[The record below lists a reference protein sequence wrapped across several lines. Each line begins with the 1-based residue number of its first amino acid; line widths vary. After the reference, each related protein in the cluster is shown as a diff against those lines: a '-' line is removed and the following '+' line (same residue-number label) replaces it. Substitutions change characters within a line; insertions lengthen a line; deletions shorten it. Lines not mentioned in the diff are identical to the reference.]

1 MLRRLKNVIGFL
13 PNQGINWVLRG
24 SIPDIQ
30 KTAIISFV
38 NNRPNWFS
46 GVDRKVLVRTKFGFP
61 IWCDRWD
68 VIGQTII
75 ATGQWEGLL
84 SRTILACLE
93 PGDVAIDIGANMGYD
108 TMLMSKAVGADGI
121 VMAFEPDRI
130 NLDALLE
137 NIKLLNHDNVIVQS
151 MAVSDAPGLVRIS
164 LAGDFNRGTSNLR
177 PDGTGP
183 SQPVLAIR
191 LERLVGEVTDARIRL
206 VKMDIEGFEYKAIVG
221 MGALLERIDYLTCEV
236 SPQFLAQCGSSA
248 QEIFDT
254 MRAHGFTS
262 YCAEPNS
269 NGQWVKSDANYNIQA
284 SKSYHFDALF
294 CRDVS
299 DPLRALIVGA
309 D

>member
-1 MLRRLKNVIGFL
+1 MLRRLKRAIGFV
-13 PNQGINWVLRG
+13 PNHGINYMLKG
-24 SIPDIQ
+24 GIPDGQ
-30 KTAIISFV
+30 KTAIVSFV
-38 NNRPNWFS
+38 NNRPNWFG
-46 GVDRKVLVRTKFGFP
+46 GVDRKILVRTKFGFP

-68 VIGQTII
+68 VIGQTIL

-130 NLDALLE
+130 NLGALLE
-137 NIKLLNHDNVIVQS
+137 NLKLLDHDNVVVQS

-183 SQPVLAIR
+183 SQPVLATR
-191 LERLVGEVTDARIRL
+191 LDRLVGEVTAARIRL
-206 VKMDIEGFEYKAIVG
+206 VKMDIEGFEHKALLG
-221 MGALLERIDYLTCEV
+221 MGSLLERIDYLTCEV

-248 QEIFDT
+248 QELFDT
-254 MRAHGFTS
+254 MYAYGFTS

-269 NGQWVKSDANYNIQA
+269 DRQWIKSDANYNIQA
-284 SKSYHFDALF
+284 SQSHHFDALF
-294 CRDVS
+294 CRS
-299 DPLRALIVGA
+299 TSGPLRELIAGA